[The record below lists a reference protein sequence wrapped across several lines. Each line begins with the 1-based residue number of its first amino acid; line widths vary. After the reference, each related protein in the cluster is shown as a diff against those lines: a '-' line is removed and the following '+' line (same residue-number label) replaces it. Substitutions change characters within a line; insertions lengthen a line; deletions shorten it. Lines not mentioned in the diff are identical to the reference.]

1 MARCAYGRAHSDR
14 NGDTSAPLGV
24 GPPSAFCDYDASVDA
39 TLGDLHRLLQAGARG
54 VQWQID
60 QYIVSSSSKTRS
72 HLRLHRS
79 MVPHYDNLPDISFLV
94 CNGITHA
101 HTDAEVARD
110 FDRQAS
116 LLIRQCSPLR
126 RRTRRAQR
134 EVMWKPDNLHTMRVI
149 LRCTQGLQQ
158 FTQKLHNTPSLQL
171 ILGSSAPRICA
182 IAPLSCPP
190 PKTTPRRR

>member
-1 MARCAYGRAHSDR
+1 MARCAYGRAHGDR

-79 MVPHYDNLPDISFLV
+79 MVPHYDNLPDISFLE
-94 CNGITHA
+94 CIGITHA
-101 HTDAEVARD
+101 HTNAEVARD

-116 LLIRQCSPLR
+116 LLIRQCTPLR

-134 EVMWKPDNLHTMRVI
+134 EVRWKPDNLHTMRVI

-171 ILGSSAPRICA
+171 ILGSSSALRA
-182 IAPLSCPP
+182 SELRKSSPP
-190 PKTTPRRR
+190 